1 MNVRHTSLFLAMILS
16 AAAPAFADKIPA
28 DLQNKDTVSRDLQQR
43 THANPPEILVSPG
56 DTKNT
61 EVFVLPDSLLS
72 VRETQVD
79 PFALGSFEGSA
90 FGRDHDQAW
99 DRRWDKRHD
108 HGDGPISS
116 IAVPE
121 PNSQLLLLFGL
132 ASLGML
138 FYRRTSLKQAI

>member
-1 MNVRHTSLFLAMILS
+1 MILS

-28 DLQNKDTVSRDLQQR
+28 DLQDKDTVSRDLQQR
-43 THANPPEILVSPG
+43 THTNPPEILFSPG

-61 EVFVLPDSLLS
+61 DAFVLPDSLLT

-90 FGRDHDQAW
+90 FGRDHDHAW
-99 DRRWDKRHD
+99 DRHRDKRRD
-108 HGDGPISS
+108 GGDGPLSS

-121 PNSQLLLLFGL
+121 PSSQLLLLFGL
-132 ASLGML
+132 AGLGIL
-138 FYRRTSLKQAI
+138 VRRRNSIQQAI